1 MYILIHSIKFY
12 ITINNN
18 NNDDD
23 NINNDDNINHY
34 YYPSIK
40 LYISIAL
47 LIFFSFKHHLHNH
60 SHNSIFISANG
71 WISAPFIRFIWL
83 LFVYGTCM
91 FCKFTRTSRCD
102 SVFSLKVHR
111 DCH

>member
-1 MYILIHSIKFY
+1 MCILIHSIKFY

-23 NINNDDNINHY
+23 NINNHY

-47 LIFFSFKHHLHNH
+47 LIFLSFKHHLHNH
-60 SHNSIFISANG
+60 SHNSIFLAANG
-71 WISAPFIRFIWL
+71 WVSVPL
-83 LFVYGTCM
+83 YVLFVCICISD
-91 FCKFTRTSRCD
+91 FNQKE
-102 SVFSLKVHR
+102 SVYITNLVTLSG
-111 DCH
+111 